1 MGATLAIVN
10 LADSATLSTTSGAM
24 LRALSQ
30 LQVPWARGLARG
42 PSNYVS
48 DSTSLVIRA
57 DLGASKNV
65 SAVGIVG
72 LNNSTEV
79 QTGALL
85 MSNTA
90 LGNSE
95 VGSYTMQND
104 ALSGAT
110 HGNSLWYVAQK
121 AFRYLQIEVA
131 IAYLPS
137 GYRYIDARRL
147 LVMSNG
153 AATGMDATT
162 CTLSDGVDFDW
173 SLTHVDL
180 STAEETP
187 RGGVFTSPQ
196 GTYRRLQF
204 GITGMTS
211 TEAESLRLWIAA
223 ARRTAE
229 CVVSLREEDTAVL
242 QSNRTIYGRLVDWSP
257 ITHTGGDTYAC
268 ESITVHETP
277 YPALS

>member
-1 MGATLAIVN
+1 VGAILAIGN
-10 LADSATLSTTSGAM
+10 LADSATLSTTSGTM

-30 LQVPWARGLARG
+30 LQIPWARGLARG

-57 DLGASKNV
+57 DLGSSKNV

-72 LNNSTEV
+72 LNDSAEV
-79 QTGALL
+79 ATGSLL

-90 LGNSE
+90 FGNSE
-95 VGSYTMQND
+95 VGSYSMQND
-104 ALSGAT
+104 ALNGAT
-110 HGNSLWYVAQK
+110 HGNSLWYVAAK

-137 GYRYIDARRL
+137 GQRYIDARRL

-153 AATGMDATT
+153 AAAGMDATT
-162 CTLSDGVDFDW
+162 VTLSDGVDFDW

-180 STAEETP
+180 SSAEETP

-204 GITGMTS
+204 AVTGMTS
-211 TEAESLRLWIAA
+211 DEAESLRLWIAA
-223 ARRTAE
+223 ARRTTE
-229 CVVSLREEDTAVL
+229 CVVSLRDEDTAIL
-242 QSNRTIYGRLVDWSP
+242 QSNRTIYGRLVEWAP
-257 ITHTGGDTYAC
+257 IVHTGGDTYAC
-268 ESITVHETP
+268 DSIVVHETP
-277 YPALS
+277 YPAL

>member
-10 LADSATLSTTSGAM
+10 LADSATLSTTSGTM
-24 LRALSQ
+24 LRPLSQ

-57 DLGASKNV
+57 DLGSTKNV

-72 LNNSTEV
+72 LNNSTEA
-79 QTGALL
+79 QTGALV
-85 MSNTA
+85 MSTSA
-90 LGNSE
+90 LGSSD
-95 VGSYTMQND
+95 VGSYVMQND
-104 ALSGAT
+104 ALNGAT

-121 AFRYLQIEVA
+121 SFRYLQIEVE

-137 GYRYIDARRL
+137 GQRYIDARRL
-147 LVMSNG
+147 LIMSNG
-153 AATGMDATT
+153 AATGLDATT
-162 CTLSDGVDFDW
+162 VTLSDGVDFDW

-204 GITGMTS
+204 SVSGMTA

-223 ARRTAE
+223 ARRTVE
-229 CVVSLREEDTAVL
+229 CVVSLRDEDTAIL

-257 ITHTGGDTYAC
+257 IVHSGGDYYAC
-268 ESITVHETP
+268 ESIVVHETP
-277 YPALS
+277 YPAL